1 MQAGGD
7 GCLEDAADLAF
18 CALTGVTAA
27 FLQSPAAIG
36 GRLLAGRRGK
46 NFAPRPGTSSALTGL
61 KLQAALVKDEEVNVS
76 RITDIL
82 TISDLKKR
90 VGNRRTV
97 IITGSSSGI
106 GLAAATE
113 LASKRGWHVIMA
125 VRSYS
130 KAQLAAQKAG
140 FPEDSYTV
148 MPVDLASLK
157 SVRDFAASFKATG
170 LTPDA
175 LVCNAAVWYPQDLE
189 PRLSA
194 DGYEE
199 SVATNHLAHF
209 LLCQLMLPII
219 PRGGKVL
226 FIGTETANDGIAG
239 KVPPVADLG
248 TLEGMK
254 KGMTTTIDG
263 GEYEPTKAYKESKV
277 CNAIVMREMN
287 KRYAESRG
295 ITVNAMFP
303 GCIAESPLFRQ
314 KRDWFRWLFPLF
326 QKYVT
331 KQFVEE
337 KEAGRRIADVIDKE
351 ELAVGGAYWKW
362 NAKSGIDAE
371 FKISDEN
378 STPAA
383 NVVRIPSEALDEVTA
398 EQVWDLSC
406 GLTGVQVAPQ
416 IDFDYDQLPQ
426 DESKRMRLGVSGKY
440 VRDDVIKADIL
451 LKNLRALGDDITNP
465 EVMTSELTAQ
475 WAEEMD
481 GDTKSIG
488 EAIYYW
494 GRRAQT
500 PTISIKGQAGDND
513 NSLSLEITTQMPRY
527 DEAAAELFLDAM
539 RKALPSEGPTE
550 VPELMPNSFTQ
561 DLADKMDQIN
571 QPPSGLDAAV
581 FGERGTLKRLVAE
594 TLSQGLVKP

>member
-1 MQAGGD
+1 MIASRT
-7 GCLEDAADLAF
+7 LLLVAL
-18 CALTGVTAA
+18 CALAGDAAA
-27 FLQSPAAIG
+27 FLQTPAAIG
-36 GRLLAGRRGK
+36 GRLLAGRSGK
-46 NFAPRPGTSSALTGL
+46 HFAPSRRGGLRGVKLTASTSGSATI
-61 KLQAALVKDEEVNVS
+61 VKDAEVNVS
-76 RITDIL
+76 RIADIL
-82 TISDLKKR
+82 TISDVKKR

-113 LASKRGWHVIMA
+113 LACKRGWHVIMA

-130 KAQLAAQKAG
+130 KAKLAAQKAG
-140 FPEDSYTV
+140 IPEDSYTV
-148 MPVDLASLK
+148 MSVDLASLQ

-170 LTPDA
+170 LVPDA
-175 LVCNAAVWYPQDLE
+175 LVCNAAVWYPLDIE

-199 SVATNHLAHF
+199 NVATNHLAHF

-219 PRGGKVL
+219 PKGGRVL

-248 TLEGMK
+248 NLEGMK
-254 KGMTTTIDG
+254 QGMSYTIDG
-263 GEYEPTKAYKESKV
+263 GEYEPTKSYKESKV

-314 KRDWFRWLFPLF
+314 KRGWFRWLFPLF

-337 KEAGRRIADVIDKE
+337 KEAGRRIADTIDLD

-371 FKISDEN
+371 FVISDEN

-383 NVVRIPSEALDEVTA
+383 NVVRIPGEALDEVTA
-398 EQVWDLSC
+398 EQVWDLSA
-406 GLTGVQVAPQ
+406 GLTGVQVAPEV
-416 IDFDYDQLPQ
+416 DFDYDGLPQ
-426 DESKRMRLGVSGKY
+426 EESKRMRLQVSGKY
-440 VRDDVIKADIL
+440 IRDDVIKAEIF
-451 LKNLRALGDDITNP
+451 LKKLRALGDDITNE
-465 EVMTSELTAQ
+465 EVMTRELARE
-475 WAEEMD
+475 WSEEME
-481 GDTKSIG
+481 GETKKMG
-488 EAIYYW
+488 EALYYW
-494 GRRAQT
+494 GRRAQA
-500 PTISIKGQAGDND
+500 PMISIKGEAGDNE
-513 NSLSLEITTQMPRY
+513 NSLSLEITSQWPRY
-527 DEAAAELFLDAM
+527 DEAAAEVFTEGL
-539 RKALPSEGPTE
+539 KSVLPTEGPTE
-550 VPELMPNSFTQ
+550 VPELVPTSFTAE
-561 DLADKMDQIN
+561 LAEKMDVIN
-571 QPPSGLDAAV
+571 MPPSGLDAAV
-581 FGERGTLKRLVAE
+581 FGERGSLKRLVAE
-594 TLSQGLVKP
+594 TLSRGVIKA